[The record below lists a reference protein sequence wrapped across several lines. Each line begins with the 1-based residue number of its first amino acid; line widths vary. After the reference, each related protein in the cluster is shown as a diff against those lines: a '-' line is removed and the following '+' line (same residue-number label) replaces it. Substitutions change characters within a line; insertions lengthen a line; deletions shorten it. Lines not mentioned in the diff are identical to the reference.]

1 MARCRPLAVLLC
13 LLAAAIA
20 AVLPGTARAVDGEA
34 GAEVAAPATPPTA
47 GAEDESQQAPDGS
60 AGGSGLTVNMPEV
73 LEVPEF
79 LPRVP
84 TIDLT
89 NDAIDVWDRIR
100 RGFGMPDLNS
110 DEVEKQQ
117 LSYLSNPESLN
128 RAFERAR
135 PFLYLIVDE
144 LEERGMPTELALL
157 PMVESAYN
165 PRAFSRA
172 RAAGLWQFIPSTGK
186 VFNLA
191 QNAWVDERRDV
202 VASTGAA
209 LDYLQYI
216 YERYGDWHLALAS
229 YNWGEGAVGRA
240 LERNRSAGKP
250 LEYAHLKMPRETRQY
265 VPRLQALKN
274 IVAQPELFGIELP
287 YVANKTL
294 LATVDSPPGIDLA
307 TAADFAD
314 IPLEEF
320 VALNPSFK
328 RPVIPD
334 GTQPIVLPAD
344 HVETFRANLALSGDA
359 ATRWRSYTIQRS
371 DTLTKVANRFGLSP
385 AALAEINRISRRA
398 RLRPGGTLLVP
409 VGGDPDG
416 ALRAARVLPDEPK
429 PPKKRK
435 RYRRRHKSKH

>member
-13 LLAAAIA
+13 LFVAAAA
-20 AVLPGTARAVDGEA
+20 LPGAAGAVDGEL
-34 GAEVAAPATPPTA
+34 GPDVVAPAEQDTA
-47 GAEDESQQAPDGS
+47 SAHDESDPAPDGS
-60 AGGSGLTVNMPEV
+60 AGGSGLTVSMPEV
-73 LEVPEF
+73 MVVPEF
-79 LPRVP
+79 PSRVP

-89 NDAIDVWDRIR
+89 NDAIDIWDRIR
-100 RGFGMPDLNS
+100 RGFGMADLKT
-110 DEVEKQQ
+110 DEVDKQQ
-117 LSYLSNPESLN
+117 LAYLSNPDFLN

-186 VFNLA
+186 VYNLE
-191 QNAWVDERRDV
+191 QNVWVDERRDV

-216 YERYGDWHLALAS
+216 YEMYGDWHLVLAS

-240 LERNRSAGKP
+240 LERNRAAGKP
-250 LEYAHLKMPRETRQY
+250 LEYAHLSMPRETSQY

-307 TAADFAD
+307 AAAEFAD
-314 IPLEEF
+314 ISLEEF

-359 ATRWRSYTIQRS
+359 VTRWRSYKIQRA
-371 DTLTKVANRFGLSP
+371 DTLAKVAHRFGLSP
-385 AALAEINRISRRA
+385 AALADINRISRGA
-398 RLRPGGTLLVP
+398 GLRPGGTLLVP
-409 VGGDPDG
+409 VGGDVDG
-416 ALRAARVLPDEPK
+416 ALRAARLMPDEPK
-429 PPKKRK
+429 PPRK
-435 RYRRRHKSKH
+435 HRRYRRHRKKKR